1 MVRTAT
7 KRKAKT
13 GVAAVDN
20 TDDVKKNAP
29 NGNGIH
35 EKSESPPQPT
45 EAKRKRGKNTAGAA
59 AAATAAA
66 VETESKAAASPP
78 AKKLRKGTA
87 LRVRVAPSF
96 RLAEDVLPSGG
107 GVVLTVGQGD
117 TGQLGLG
124 EDVMERSKPG
134 LVKGLED
141 AVDVA
146 AGAMHSVCLTK
157 RGEVFTFGC
166 NDEGAL
172 GRSIADDEE
181 GFNAGKVEL
190 PLEKDEKV
198 VQITAGDSHCV
209 ALTSRGRAFYWGTF
223 RDSSGSFGLTE
234 KGMERLPI
242 PLCSGLDIRK
252 VSSGTDHV
260 AVLTQDGALFT
271 VGCAEQGQ
279 LGRVGDRFVAR
290 GGRRGL
296 GLLLNPDRIHAANR
310 RIVFSDVWAGS
321 YSTYAMTTAGDV
333 LVCGLNNYNQLG
345 VAKGLTFYTLVKS
358 ESITRL
364 SRESG
369 GIAVIAPGQH
379 HAIVLDKAGH
389 AFALGRAEYGRLGLG
404 EDVNKE
410 VSAPVAVPALSGRQV
425 SDVSCGTAVSFAVD
439 ADSGEVF
446 SWGMG
451 TNGQLARA
459 DGGEDDAWVPEVMA
473 GKQLDERRVLLA
485 SGGGQHTMLLATNK

>member
-1 MVRTAT
+1 MARAAT

-13 GVAAVDN
+13 TIAAVEN
-20 TDDVKKNAP
+20 PDVKKNVP
-29 NGNGIH
+29 NGKGRH

-45 EAKRKRGKNTAGAA
+45 EPKRKRAKKTAVVAAVTKAPPVVVAA
-59 AAATAAA
+59 AAKKPKKAP
-66 VETESKAAASPP
+66 TE
-78 AKKLRKGTA
+78 
-87 LRVRVAPSF
+87 RVAPSF
-96 RLAEDVLPSGG
+96 RLGEKIGSGG
-107 GVVLTVGQGD
+107 MVLTVGQGD

-124 EDVMERSKPG
+124 EDVMEKSKPG
-134 LVKGLED
+134 VVDVKD
-141 AVDVA
+141 AVDIA
-146 AGAMHSVCLTK
+146 AGGMHSVCLTK
-157 RGEVFTFGC
+157 GGEVYTFGC

-181 GFNAGKVEL
+181 GFNAGRVEL
-190 PLEKDEKV
+190 PLEAGEKV

-209 ALTSRGRAFYWGTF
+209 ALTSGGRAFYWGTF
-223 RDSSGSFGLTE
+223 RDSSGSFGLTDN
-234 KGMERLPI
+234 GMERLPV

-260 AVLTQDGALFT
+260 AVLTQDGAIYT

-321 YSTYAMTTAGDV
+321 YSTYAMTTGGDV

-345 VAKGLTFYTLVKS
+345 VAKGLTFYTLVRS
-358 ESITRL
+358 ENLTRL
-364 SRESG
+364 ARESG
-369 GIAVIAPGQH
+369 GIVTIAPGQH
-379 HAIVLDKAGH
+379 HALVLDKGGRAY
-389 AFALGRAEYGRLGLG
+389 ALGRAEYGRLGLG
-404 EDVNKE
+404 EDVDKE
-410 VSAPVAVPALSGRQV
+410 VSSPVAISALSGREV
-425 SDVSCGTAVSFAVD
+425 SDVACGSVVSFAVD
-439 ADSGEVF
+439 ADSGKAF

-451 TNGQLARA
+451 TNGQLAHA
-459 DGGEDDAWVPEVMA
+459 DGGDDDAWLPRAMA
-473 GKQLDERRVLLA
+473 GKQLEERRVLLA

>member
-1 MVRTAT
+1 MVRAAT

-13 GVAAVDN
+13 TVPAVHN
-20 TDDVKKNAP
+20 TEDAKKKNVP
-29 NGNGIH
+29 NGNGLH

-45 EAKRKRGKNTAGAA
+45 EPKRKRTKNTAAATVAA
-59 AAATAAA
+59 A
-66 VETESKAAASPP
+66 ESKAPP
-78 AKKLRKGTA
+78 AKKVRKA
-87 LRVRVAPSF
+87 AAPVRAAPSF
-96 RLAEDVLPSGG
+96 RLAEDVLPSG

-190 PLEKDEKV
+190 PLDLEEDEKV

-223 RDSSGSFGLTE
+223 RDSSGSFGLSE
-234 KGMERLPI
+234 NGMERLPI
-242 PLCSGLDIRK
+242 PLCPGLDIRK

-260 AVLTQDGALFT
+260 AVLTQDGAIFT

-310 RIVFSDVWAGS
+310 RTVFCDVWAGS

-369 GIAVIAPGQH
+369 GIAAVAPGQH
-379 HAIVLDKAGH
+379 HALVLDKAGR

-404 EDVNKE
+404 EGVDKE
-410 VSAPVAVPALSGRQV
+410 VSAPVAVPALSGRQI
-425 SDVSCGTAVSFAVD
+425 SDVSSGTAVSFAVD
-439 ADSGEVF
+439 ADSGEAF

-459 DGGEDDAWVPEVMA
+459 DGGDDDAWVPEVMA
-473 GKQLDERRVLLA
+473 GKQLEERRVLLA
-485 SGGGQHTMLLATNK
+485 SGGGQHTMLLATDK

>member
-1 MVRTAT
+1 MVRAAT

-13 GVAAVDN
+13 AVPAVDN
-20 TDDVKKNAP
+20 TEDVKKKKNVP
-29 NGNGIH
+29 NGNELH

-45 EAKRKRGKNTAGAA
+45 EPKRKRAKNTVAA
-59 AAATAAA
+59 AKVAAAA
-66 VETESKAAASPP
+66 VESKAPP
-78 AKKLRKGTA
+78 AKKVRKGA
-87 LRVRVAPSF
+87 AVRVAPTF
-96 RLAEDVLPSGG
+96 KLAEDIPSG

-242 PLCSGLDIRK
+242 PLCPGLDIRK

-260 AVLTQDGALFT
+260 AVLTQDGAIFT

-310 RIVFSDVWAGS
+310 RTVFCDVWAGS

-369 GIAVIAPGQH
+369 GIAVVAPGQH
-379 HAIVLDKAGH
+379 HALVLDKAGR

-410 VSAPVAVPALSGRQV
+410 VSAPVAVPALSGRQI
-425 SDVSCGTAVSFAVD
+425 SDVSSGTAVSFAVD
-439 ADSGEVF
+439 ADSGEAF

-459 DGGEDDAWVPEVMA
+459 DGGDEDAWVPEVMA
-473 GKQLDERRVLLA
+473 GKQLEERRVLLA
-485 SGGGQHTMLLATNK
+485 SGGGQHTMLLATDK

>member
-1 MVRTAT
+1 MARAAT
-7 KRKAKT
+7 KRKAKAAI
-13 GVAAVDN
+13 AAVEN
-20 TDDVKKNAP
+20 TDVKKNVP
-29 NGNGIH
+29 NGKGRH

-45 EAKRKRGKNTAGAA
+45 EPKRKRVKKTAVVAAVTKAPPVVATAA
-59 AAATAAA
+59 AAAKKPR
-66 VETESKAAASPP
+66 KAAAPTE
-78 AKKLRKGTA
+78 RE
-87 LRVRVAPSF
+87 APSF
-96 RLAEDVLPSGG
+96 RLGEEIGSGG
-107 GVVLTVGQGD
+107 IVLTVGQGD

-124 EDVMERSKPG
+124 EDVVEKSKPG
-134 LVKGLED
+134 VVNVKD
-141 AVDVA
+141 AVDIA
-146 AGAMHSVCLTK
+146 AGGMHSVCLSK
-157 RGEVFTFGC
+157 GGEVYTFGC

-181 GFNAGKVEL
+181 GFIAGKVEL
-190 PLEKDEKV
+190 PLEAGEKV

-209 ALTSRGRAFYWGTF
+209 ALTSGGRAFYWGTF
-223 RDSSGSFGLTE
+223 RDSSGSFGLSE

-242 PLCSGLDIRK
+242 PLCPGLDIRK

-260 AVLTQDGALFT
+260 AVLTQDGAIFT

-310 RIVFSDVWAGS
+310 RTVFRDVWAGS

-369 GIAVIAPGQH
+369 GIAAVAPGQH
-379 HAIVLDKAGH
+379 HALVLDKAGR

-404 EDVNKE
+404 EGVDKE
-410 VSAPVAVPALSGRQV
+410 VSAPMAVPALSGRKI

-439 ADSGEVF
+439 AASGEAF

-459 DGGEDDAWVPEVMA
+459 DGGDDDAWVPEVMA
-473 GKQLDERRVLLA
+473 GKQLEERRVLLA